1 MYLNNLK
8 TVEKGS
14 RDFKMADYI
23 VPTKKKKKKK
33 LLTGHYNGS
42 FTAKTVAS
50 VEHGVELNIKNS
62 GLMQSKV
69 YHSVPSL

>member
-23 VPTKKKKKKK
+23 VPTKKKKKKI
-33 LLTGHYNGS
+33 
-42 FTAKTVAS
+42 VDW
-50 VEHGVELNIKNS
+50 
-62 GLMQSKV
+62 
-69 YHSVPSL
+69 SL